1 MPASRVRDISQSFLR
16 SLIGQ
21 RLDRS
26 LTGQRLGRS
35 LTGQRLDRSLTE
47 QRLDRAQFC
56 SCHLVLEA
64 RGTAWEGSGPHGFN
78 VLPDPRHHEAFLNAG
93 HRHQMNLFKDF
104 RKT

>member
-26 LTGQRLGRS
+26 LTGQRLDRS
-35 LTGQRLDRSLTE
+35 RTGQRLDRS
-47 QRLDRAQFC
+47 QFC